1 MHARTIPLAM
11 VLALLLAPSAW
22 AVYKVVGP
30 DGHVTFTDIPP
41 SRAGEQVQHLAIP
54 AQAQRGQGAS
64 LIPTELAPV
73 VRQYPVVIYT
83 TPQCP
88 ACDDGIKFLRARGV
102 PYTDKSITTPADVT
116 AYKRVSHGSET
127 LPLLTV
133 AGVQVRVGFDPAA
146 WGQALT
152 VAGYPQRSILP
163 NDFTFATPEP
173 LVPTAAASRP
183 GADQAGNADGL
194 PASPVQPPPNPKAP
208 PGFQF

>member
-1 MHARTIPLAM
+1 MHPRTIPLAT

-22 AVYKVVGP
+22 AVYKVIGP

-41 SRAGEQVQHLAIP
+41 SRAGEQVQRIGIP
-54 AQAQRGQGAS
+54 APTQRGQGAS
-64 LIPTELAPV
+64 VIPTELAPV

-88 ACDDGIKFLRARGV
+88 ACDDGVKFLRARGV
-102 PYTDKSITTPADVT
+102 PYTDKTITTPADVT

-133 AGVQVRVGFDPAA
+133 AGVQLRVGFDPGA
-146 WGQALT
+146 WSQALT
-152 VAGYPQRSILP
+152 TAGYPQRSILP
-163 NDFTFATPEP
+163 DDYTFAAPEP
-173 LVPTAAASRP
+173 LAPAPGASRP
-183 GADQAGNADGL
+183 GANKADNSDGL
-194 PASPVQPPPNPKAP
+194 PASPVQPAPNPKAP